1 MKLHSLSLEEI
12 KNLSSSYINDDL
24 KKERWGF
31 LSIEIG
37 PELVLTTAS
46 VDLSGLPPENSQNF
60 HLSFFT
66 ATEMIGQLL
75 VIYLH
80 HYAGLTLKT
89 REVCVSKVTNKFIK
103 PIKDPENISFILKA
117 KKLHQRKATLI
128 CDFECE
134 IKDISGGLFQSEGR
148 VWLI

>member
-12 KNLSSSYINDDL
+12 KNLSSSYIDEDL

-46 VDLSGLPPENSQNF
+46 VDLSSLPPINYQNF

-80 HYAGLTLKT
+80 HRAGLTFKA
-89 REVCVSKVTNKFIK
+89 REVWVSKVTNKFIK
-103 PIKDPENISFILKA
+103 PIKDPENISIVLKA
-117 KKLHQRKATLI
+117 KKLHQRKAATI

-134 IKDISGGLFQSEGR
+134 IKGLSGGLFQSNGR